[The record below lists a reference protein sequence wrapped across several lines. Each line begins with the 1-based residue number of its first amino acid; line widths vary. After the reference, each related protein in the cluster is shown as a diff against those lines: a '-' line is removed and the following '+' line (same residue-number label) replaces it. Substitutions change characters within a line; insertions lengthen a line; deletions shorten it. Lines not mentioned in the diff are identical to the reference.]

1 MIRLTGY
8 VLICLAAML
17 SIYFALAS
25 NSCEDVVIN
34 HTVIGQKC
42 QRQAQFPA
50 TSDENYDI
58 QPEYQIA
65 FLLEYPGFPT
75 SDIFN
80 THNTLPKQRI
90 PGTDLYYDF
99 IPPELEPKLRIKD
112 PNIQIQGCI
121 GHGDKCDTLIIEKR
135 PL

>member
-1 MIRLTGY
+1 MRL
-8 VLICLAAML
+8 VF
-17 SIYFALAS
+17 FALIVAS
-25 NSCEDVVIN
+25 CLTALILTNLNSGCNDVVIN

-42 QRQAQFPA
+42 KRPAQFPA
-50 TSDENYDI
+50 TSNENYDI

-80 THNTLPKQRI
+80 SHNTLPKQRI

-112 PNIQIQGCI
+112 PSINIQGCI
-121 GHGDKCDTLIIEKR
+121 GHGDKCDTLILEKR